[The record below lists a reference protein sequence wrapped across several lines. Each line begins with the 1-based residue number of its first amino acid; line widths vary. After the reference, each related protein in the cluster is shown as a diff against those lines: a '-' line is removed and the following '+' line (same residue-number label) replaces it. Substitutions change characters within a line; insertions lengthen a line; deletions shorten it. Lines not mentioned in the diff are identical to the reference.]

1 MQSDAQLVNAAL
13 NGHRQAYATLVKRYE
28 RAVRATAAAVLRD
41 YHAAQD
47 AAQEAFVTAFEK
59 LPSLRKGSVFGP
71 WVLKIARRQAIRMA
85 RQRRTFQPLDLQA
98 DPPAARGDGGTGEVS
113 GRLLSAVMRL
123 PKHERVVVMLKYFDG
138 HEVKVIAEMTT
149 RPVGTVTK
157 RLSRARRRLRK
168 WLEESQP

>member
-1 MQSDAQLVNAAL
+1 MQSDAQLVKAAL
-13 NGHRQAYATLVKRYE
+13 NGQQQAYSTLVKRYE
-28 RAVRATAAAVLRD
+28 RAARATAAAVLRD
-41 YHAAQD
+41 HHAAQD
-47 AAQEAFVTAFEK
+47 AAQEAFVAAFEK

-71 WVLKIARRQAIRMA
+71 WVLKIARRQAVRMA
-85 RQRRTFQPLDLQA
+85 RQRRTFEHLDSQA
-98 DPPAARGDGGTGEVS
+98 DPSAAHGDGRLDEVS
-113 GRLLSAVMRL
+113 ERLLSAVMRL

-138 HEVKVIAEMTT
+138 HEVKTIADITS